1 METKHAKVR
10 AQQRGIPPLIG
21 QWLDNFGEEEYDGRG
36 GVVRYFSHRSVRAM
50 EREVGREPVRR
61 FADYLDA
68 YKVLSS
74 RDGCVITIGFRT
86 KHIRRK

>member
-1 METKHAKVR
+1 
-10 AQQRGIPPLIG
+10 
-21 QWLDNFGEEEYDGRG
+21 
-36 GVVRYFSHRSVRAM
+36 M